1 MFKQVSE
8 EFVRDIVN
16 GLSSNKAATGKIQL
30 KILKE
35 CNFSSHFITNY
46 INEAIKNN
54 KFPLKLNLSLKIDS
68 LK

>member
-16 GLSSNKAATGKIQL
+16 GLSSNKAATGKILL
-30 KILKE
+30 KIIQIIL
-35 CNFSSHFITNY
+35 NYTNY
-46 INEAIKNN
+46 INEAMKNN
-54 KFPLKLNLSLKIDS
+54 KFPLKLNLSLKIGS